1 MKTTFP
7 DFNTPAGIRAVADKL
22 ESMAEQAEF
31 FPPEPQ
37 APRISLGHLRLN
49 PDALSLKTTAAMLRK
64 GAPEAGKPRSGVWVK
79 PAPSFTF
86 PWDREKPD
94 VLKLDA
100 VRVCGT
106 PEAAAATIRRQLD
119 AQGESMDPADVK
131 RAEKAL
137 AQIDH
142 HLWMIAEKA
151 RSEAAG
157 EAMLARIICASHPAR
172 EEVLPDGTEIV
183 SGRYLGTI
191 TGSKTAKNGAVS
203 HSATFTLE
211 VSRRDGTTSHM
222 RRPKTYKA
230 LRHDEFTILPAPT
243 P

>member
-1 MKTTFP
+1 MKTQFP

-22 ESMAEQAEF
+22 ENMAEQAEL

-49 PDALSLKTTAAMLRK
+49 PDAHSLKTTAAMLRK
-64 GAPEAGKPRSGVWVK
+64 AAPEAGKPRSGAWVK
-79 PAPSFTF
+79 PEPSFTA

-119 AQGESMDPADVK
+119 MQGESMDPADKK

-137 AQIDH
+137 AQIET
-142 HLWMIAEKA
+142 HLWRLAEKE
-151 RSEAAG
+151 RSEATGA
-157 EAMLARIICASHPAR
+157 AMLDRIYDARRPAR

-203 HSATFTLE
+203 HSAAFTLE
-211 VSRRDGTTSHM
+211 LDRRNGSTSRVK
-222 RRPKTYKA
+222 PKTYKA